1 MIWRLL
7 VYLAIL
13 TLLFGGAGC
22 SSSESSGGNTVVDPP
37 TAAFNETPTSGTAP
51 LLVTFEDKSIGT
63 IDSWDWTFGD
73 GGTSSLQNPLH
84 TYSDVGVF
92 TVTLTV
98 SGPGGSDMATCS
110 NCINVSA
117 AVTNWDEF
125 NWDQENWEG

>member
-1 MIWRLL
+1 
-7 VYLAIL
+7 VV
-13 TLLFGGAGC
+13 TNTGGSSTFAC
-22 SSSESSGGNTVVDPP
+22 SSCITVTDPAPP
-37 TAAFNETPTSGTAP
+37 TADFNATPTIGTAP
-51 LLVTFEDKSIGT
+51 LLVTFEDKSMGT
-63 IDSWDWTFGD
+63 IDSWSWTFGD
-73 GGTSSLQNPLH
+73 GDTSSLQNPLH